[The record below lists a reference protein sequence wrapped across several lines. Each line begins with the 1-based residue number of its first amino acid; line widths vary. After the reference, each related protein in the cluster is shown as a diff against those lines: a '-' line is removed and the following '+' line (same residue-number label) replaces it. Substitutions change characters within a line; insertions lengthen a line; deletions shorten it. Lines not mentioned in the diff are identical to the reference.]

1 MHVRWLIGLGL
12 MGLATA
18 ARPMVSSPVRAN
30 RPWLNELT
38 ATPPTSRVTDL
49 AGVLGPPSR
58 ARLESRLAALEERT
72 GSQGAVVILPDLR
85 GDSIEDLAN
94 RLFERWGIGRKD
106 RDDGWLL
113 LIAIAERRARIE
125 VGYGLEGVIP
135 DAVAGRILDQYL
147 VPAFREGAF
156 ARGIED
162 VVEVISQRITGGG
175 SEAARAPPAPSS
187 NPSVAPAAPS
197 WVIIVVLLIWFL
209 VWLRHPWIPIIFIGS
224 GSYRVGGGFGG
235 RSFGGF
241 GGGLS
246 GGGGATRGW

>member
-1 MHVRWLIGLGL
+1 MHLRWLIGLGL
-12 MGLATA
+12 VGLATA
-18 ARPMVSSPVRAN
+18 AGAMVGSPVRAN
-30 RPWLNELT
+30 RPWLDELT

-49 AGVLGPPSR
+49 AGVLDPPSR
-58 ARLESRLAALEERT
+58 ARLENRLAALEERT

-94 RLFERWGIGRKD
+94 RLFERWGIGRKGK
-106 RDDGWLL
+106 DDGWLL
-113 LIAIAERRARIE
+113 LIAMAERRARME
-125 VGYGLEGVIP
+125 VGYGLEGLIP

-147 VPAFREGAF
+147 VPAFRKGAF

-162 VVEVISQRITGGG
+162 VVEAIGQRIAGVG
-175 SEAARAPPAPSS
+175 SGAARAPPVPRP
-187 NPSVAPAAPS
+187 NPSRAPAAPS

-209 VWLRHPWIPIIFIGS
+209 VWLRHPWMPIIFMGP